1 MDGNESTAELIEELP
16 QQSQSVS
23 NNPEEIAATMFTLY
37 LPRFQAAV
45 DRLSNKALRRVL
57 KALIEYPLVDE
68 EYQFSSELEKDTF
81 FVAERLILAK
91 MMMIQH
97 TLMNNTEFLQSA
109 EQTDSL
115 ETETKVENET
125 NG

>member
-1 MDGNESTAELIEELP
+1 MDGNESVAEVIEELP

-68 EYQFSSELEKDTF
+68 EYKFSTELEKDTF

-97 TLMNNTEFLQSA
+97 TLFNNEELLQGA
-109 EQTDSL
+109 EQSDSL
-115 ETETKVENET
+115 ETETKTENET

>member
-1 MDGNESTAELIEELP
+1 MDGNESLAEVIEELP
-16 QQSQSVS
+16 QRSESVS
-23 NNPEEIAATMFTLY
+23 DHPEEVAATMFTLY

-45 DRLSNKALRRVL
+45 DRLSNKALRRVM
-57 KALIEYPLVDE
+57 KALIEYPLVNE

-97 TLMNNTEFLQSA
+97 TLMNNTEFLQSV
-109 EQTDSL
+109 EQSDSL
-115 ETETKVENET
+115 ETETKLENES

>member
-1 MDGNESTAELIEELP
+1 MDGNESVAEVIEELP

-37 LPRFQAAV
+37 LPRFQASV

-68 EYQFSSELEKDTF
+68 EYKFSSELEKDTF

-97 TLMNNTEFLQSA
+97 TLFNNEELLQSA
-109 EQTDSL
+109 EQSDSL

>member
-1 MDGNESTAELIEELP
+1 MDGNESLAEVIEELP
-16 QQSQSVS
+16 QQQGGTGNS
-23 NNPEEIAATMFTLY
+23 PEEVAATMFTLY

-45 DRLSNKALRRVL
+45 DKLSNKALRRVM
-57 KALIEYPLVDE
+57 KALIEYPLVNE
-68 EYQFSSELEKDTF
+68 EYEFSSELEKDTF

-97 TLMNNTEFLQSA
+97 TLMNNAEFLQSV
-109 EQTDSL
+109 EQSDSL

>member
-1 MDGNESTAELIEELP
+1 MDGNESTVLAQEELQQP
-16 QQSQSVS
+16 QQQENS
-23 NNPEEIAATMFTLY
+23 PEEIAATMFTLY

-45 DRLSNKALRRVL
+45 DRLSNKALRRVM

-68 EYQFSSELEKDTF
+68 EYQFSTELEKDTF

-97 TLMNNTEFLQSA
+97 TLMNNTELLQSV
-109 EQTDSL
+109 EQSDSL
-115 ETETKVENET
+115 ELETNPENET

>member
-1 MDGNESTAELIEELP
+1 MLDGNEAIAETQTEQE
-16 QQSQSVS
+16 QHSRQENS
-23 NNPEEIAATMFTLY
+23 PEEIAATMFTLY

-45 DRLSNKALRRVL
+45 DRLSNKALRRVM

-97 TLMNNTEFLQSA
+97 TLFNNTELLQSA
-109 EQTDSL
+109 EQTGSL